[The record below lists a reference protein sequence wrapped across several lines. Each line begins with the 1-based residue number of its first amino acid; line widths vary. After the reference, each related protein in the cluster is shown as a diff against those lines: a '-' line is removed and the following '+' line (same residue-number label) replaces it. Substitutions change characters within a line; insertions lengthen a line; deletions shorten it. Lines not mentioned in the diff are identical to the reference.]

1 MFRHYTCKRGRVIP
15 SLARVGNDRME
26 NDYKRITITPNDL
39 VEDVL
44 LTIGLVR
51 WVPSV
56 QHLSDEI
63 ATKGA
68 MP

>member
-1 MFRHYTCKRGRVIP
+1 M
-15 SLARVGNDRME
+15 SD
-26 NDYKRITITPNDL
+26 ITITPNDL

-51 WVPSV
+51 WIPSV

-63 ATKGA
+63 TTKGS

>member
-1 MFRHYTCKRGRVIP
+1 MG
-15 SLARVGNDRME
+15 D
-26 NDYKRITITPNDL
+26 ITITPNDL

-51 WVPSV
+51 WIPSV

-63 ATKGA
+63 TTKGA

>member
-1 MFRHYTCKRGRVIP
+1 MG
-15 SLARVGNDRME
+15 D
-26 NDYKRITITPNDL
+26 ITITPNDL

-56 QHLSDEI
+56 QHLSHEI